1 MAPQRARVRDAVTRS
16 GDEASEA
23 LQQIPTRA
31 LVDRLV
37 EAYPFPDP
45 NAAAERG
52 LLAYGGD
59 LSPERLLSAYAQ
71 GVFPWYDED
80 PILWFSPDPRMVL
93 RIGSLRV
100 SRSLRR
106 RERQAPYS
114 ITMDTAF
121 ERVIRACRD
130 TPRPGQDGTWIN
142 EDMLAAYCRLHEL
155 GFAHSVE
162 AWSREGEV
170 EDALVGGLY
179 GISLG
184 RAFFGE
190 SMFARAPDASKLA
203 FVRLV
208 HQLESWGFELVDC
221 QVRTEHLA
229 RFGATEW
236 ARADF
241 LEALDRAL
249 EGDTRVGRWRF
260 D

>member
-1 MAPQRARVRDAVTRS
+1 MPTQMPSQR
-16 GDEASEA
+16 
-23 LQQIPTRA
+23 LPTRA
-31 LVDRLV
+31 LVDPLL
-37 EAYPFPDP
+37 EAFAFPDP
-45 NAAAERG
+45 RAADRHG

-93 RIGSLRV
+93 RTESLRV
-100 SRSLRR
+100 SRSLAKQERR
-106 RERQAPYS
+106 APYA
-114 ITMDTAF
+114 ITMDEAF
-121 ERVIRACRD
+121 ERVITACRE
-130 TPRPGQDGTWIN
+130 TPRPGQSGTWIN
-142 EDMLAAYCRLHEL
+142 ADMVAAYCRLHEL

-162 AWSREGEV
+162 AWARNEAGQTR
-170 EDALVGGLY
+170 LVGGLY
-179 GISLG
+179 GVSLG
-184 RAFFGE
+184 HAFFGE
-190 SMFARAPDASKLA
+190 SMFAWAPDASKLA

-208 HQLESWGFELVDC
+208 RQLERWRFELVDC

-236 ARADF
+236 TRDDF
-241 LEALDRAL
+241 LLALDRAL

>member
-1 MAPQRARVRDAVTRS
+1 MTRSLAESTPAPQR
-16 GDEASEA
+16 
-23 LQQIPTRA
+23 LPTRA
-31 LVDRLV
+31 FVDRLTR
-37 EAYPFPDP
+37 AHPFPDP
-45 NAAAERG
+45 SVADRHG

-93 RIGSLRV
+93 PIGSLRM
-100 SRSLRR
+100 SRSLAR
-106 RERQAPYS
+106 RERRAPFV

-121 ERVIRACRD
+121 ERVITACRD
-130 TPRPGQDGTWIN
+130 TPRPDQDGTWIN
-142 EDMLAAYCRLHEL
+142 EDMVAAYCRLHEL

-162 AWSREGEV
+162 AWSREDDGPGGQGREAV
-170 EDALVGGLY
+170 LVGGLY

-190 SMFARAPDASKLA
+190 SMFARASDASKLA
-203 FVRLV
+203 FVRLM
-208 HQLESWGFELVDC
+208 HQLEHWRFDFVDC
-221 QVRTEHLA
+221 QVRTDHLA
-229 RFGATEW
+229 RLGATEW
-236 ARADF
+236 ARSDF

>member
-1 MAPQRARVRDAVTRS
+1 MARERARVRDAVTHPPDDS
-16 GDEASEA
+16 
-23 LQQIPTRA
+23 LQRLPTRA
-31 LVDRLV
+31 LVDRLID
-37 EAYPFPDP
+37 AYPFPDP
-45 NAAAERG
+45 SVADRHG

-59 LSPERLLSAYAQ
+59 LSAERLLSAYAQ
-71 GVFPWYDED
+71 GVFPWYQED

-93 RIGSLRV
+93 RTGSLHV
-100 SRSLRR
+100 SRSLAR
-106 RERQAPYS
+106 RERRAPYK

-121 ERVIRACRD
+121 ESVIAACRD

-142 EDMLAAYCRLHEL
+142 EDMVAAYCRLHEL

-162 AWSREGEV
+162 AWSHNEDGE
-170 EDALVGGLY
+170 EALVGGLY

-190 SMFARAPDASKLA
+190 SMFAWAPDASKLA
-203 FVRLV
+203 FVRLIR
-208 HQLESWGFELVDC
+208 QLESWRFDLVDC

-236 ARADF
+236 TRAEF
-241 LEALDRAL
+241 LEAVDRAL
-249 EGDTRVGRWRF
+249 ESDTRVGRWRF